1 MTSCATRAFLT
12 ASSIK
17 LGLELKKHAMLVL
30 EQKKFVAFQL
40 KLTFW
45 CAVTFTCRWS
55 GSPALA
61 VRRHF
66 CSVKKATLK
75 SGSGSTFHK
84 TCRAACSHYFCA
96 SSLQSSSGT
105 STPRASPLNYPSGVG
120 ETFCR
125 YNSVGSGPHHYKV
138 QFWPKT
144 TTKWRWMTTTINLSR
159 HINHNETH
167 HLTPT
172 ISPWKGLNITTKWTV
187 QE

>member
-1 MTSCATRAFLT
+1 MCHPCLSDSLFYQV
-12 ASSIK
+12 
-17 LGLELKKHAMLVL
+17 LGLELKKHAVLVL
-30 EQKKFVAFQL
+30 EQKKVVVFQL
-40 KLTFW
+40 AFW

-55 GSPALA
+55 GFPALA

-75 SGSGSTFHK
+75 SGSGSTFRK
-84 TCRAACSHYFCA
+84 TCQAACSHFFCE
-96 SSLQSSSGT
+96 SPLQSSSGT
-105 STPRASPLNYPSGVG
+105 SNYPSGVG

-144 TTKWRWMTTTINLSR
+144 TTKWRWTTTTTTTNLSR

-172 ISPWKGLNITTKWTV
+172 ISPWKGPNITTKWTV